1 MGHNPQDMGYCR
13 SARSQG
19 AAPGGSF
26 VFALGGDRD
35 AGAQGDQLLAHL
47 YLSTG
52 GNVAVRE
59 THAFREGTDHNDRR
73 VIACGL
79 NRGPV

>member
-1 MGHNPQDMGYCR
+1 MAWGITPKTWGT
-13 SARSQG
+13 A
-19 AAPGGSF
+19 AAPAPKEPPQAAPLF
-26 VFALGGDRD
+26 LGGGWN

-47 YLSTG
+47 YLSSS